1 MRITKKEYNKKL
13 MLILKLRNDNKISF
27 DRYIRLNDLI
37 YKLS

>member
-1 MRITKKEYNKKL
+1 MKLTKKEYNKKL
-13 MLILKLRNDNKISF
+13 QFILKLRNDNKINF

>member
-1 MRITKKEYNKKL
+1 MKLTKKDYNKKL
-13 MLILKLRNDNKISF
+13 MLILKLRNDNKINF

>member
-1 MRITKKEYNKKL
+1 MRLTKKDYNKKL
-13 MLILKLRNDNKISF
+13 QFILKLRNENKINF

>member
-1 MRITKKEYNKKL
+1 MRLTKKDYNKKL
-13 MLILKLRNDNKISF
+13 RFILKLRNDNKISF

>member
-1 MRITKKEYNKKL
+1 MKLTKKAHNKKL
-13 MLILKLRNDNKISF
+13 QFILKLRNDNKINF

>member
-1 MRITKKEYNKKL
+1 MRLTKKEYNKKL
-13 MLILKLRNDNKISF
+13 ILILKLRNDNKINF

>member
-1 MRITKKEYNKKL
+1 MRITKKDYNKKL
-13 MLILKLRNDNKISF
+13 MFILKLRNDNKINF

>member
-1 MRITKKEYNKKL
+1 MKLTKKDYNKKL
-13 MLILKLRNDNKISF
+13 MLILKLRNDNKISL

>member
-1 MRITKKEYNKKL
+1 MKITKKEYNKKL

>member
-1 MRITKKEYNKKL
+1 MKLTKKDYNKKL
-13 MLILKLRNDNKISF
+13 MFIFKLRNENKINF

>member
-1 MRITKKEYNKKL
+1 MRITKKDYNKKL
-13 MLILKLRNDNKISF
+13 MFILKLRNDNKISF

>member
-1 MRITKKEYNKKL
+1 MKLTKKDYNKKL
-13 MLILKLRNDNKISF
+13 ILILKLRNDNKINF

>member
-1 MRITKKEYNKKL
+1 MRITKKDYNKKL
-13 MLILKLRNDNKISF
+13 MLILKLRNDNKINF